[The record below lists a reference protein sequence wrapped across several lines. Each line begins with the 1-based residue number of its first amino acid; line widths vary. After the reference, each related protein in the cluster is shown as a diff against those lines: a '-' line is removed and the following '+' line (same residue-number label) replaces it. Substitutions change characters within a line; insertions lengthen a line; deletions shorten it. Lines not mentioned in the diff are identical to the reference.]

1 METAFDKNEI
11 TYEEK
16 EWGTRYER
24 IRLHFDGSF
33 DILFRVD
40 GVQYEAKASL
50 PKGCDPLDAKW
61 YAESVAGEYSK
72 NKYNKIM
79 RIKFMKGW

>member
-1 METAFDKNEI
+1 MDILENKNKI

-24 IRLHFDGSF
+24 IRLHSDGSF

-50 PKGCDPLDAKW
+50 PTDCDPLDAKW
-61 YAESVAGEYSK
+61 CAESVAGEYRQ

-79 RIKFMKGW
+79 RKKFMKGW